1 VLTVSPGTFWLQAKA
16 KLVQTM
22 QQRNALEQDVQE
34 LQQKYAQKA
43 RYAQARAVK
52 QHQGTQFHW
61 DCQSLAQSS
70 QHSGQVAQPSTS
82 C

>member
-1 VLTVSPGTFWLQAKA
+1 VTLQAKQ

-43 RYAQARAVK
+43 R
-52 QHQGTQFHW
+52 
-61 DCQSLAQSS
+61 
-70 QHSGQVAQPSTS
+70 
-82 C
+82 

>member
-16 KLVQTM
+16 KLVQTV

-43 RYAQARAVK
+43 R
-52 QHQGTQFHW
+52 
-61 DCQSLAQSS
+61 
-70 QHSGQVAQPSTS
+70 
-82 C
+82 